1 MGDFMD
7 INNITPSNFIEQ
19 AVLEDIKTKGIKKIV
34 TRFPPEPNGYTHI
47 GHAKAICIDFLTAQ
61 KFGGYTYLRMD
72 DTNPSKEDMK
82 YVEALKNDLQWLGFK
97 YKRLDFQ
104 SDYYDFFF
112 DCAVDLI
119 KHGKAYVC
127 DLSADE
133 ITATR
138 GTLTTPGQNCKDRD
152 RTIEENLKLFYEM
165 RDGKYPDGSKTLR
178 AKIDMSHPNINMR
191 DPVMYRI
198 LRATHYRMGNKWC
211 IYPLYD
217 FAQPLADYREG
228 VTHSLCSLE
237 FEDRRIIYNWFVD
250 NCTLVQGVKPRQIEF
265 ARLNIEGTIMS
276 KRYMKELVDEGY
288 VDGWDD
294 PRLPT
299 LQAFRRKGYTPSSI
313 REFCTRIGVSKSNS
327 VVKPHILEAC
337 IREELNKN
345 AVRAVAVINP
355 IKVNITNYDSN
366 KTEKVMIS
374 NNPTIS
380 NSKKHKMLF
389 SNELYIESE
398 DFMLE
403 PVPKF
408 FRLVPNGYVRLMGA
422 YVIHCD
428 EVVKNENGEIDHLNC
443 SIVYDAK
450 EQGIKPKGTIHWLS
464 RKHAVQ
470 VKTRKF
476 NSLLKEGEVYEKGML
491 DKVVNPNSMEERVSF
506 VEPFALKQKSNMQF
520 VRMGY
525 YIEDKKLS
533 TKTDKIY
540 LETVSLKDSK

>member
-1 MGDFMD
+1 ME
-7 INNITPSNFIEQ
+7 NITPSNFIEQ
-19 AVLEDIKTKGIKKIV
+19 AILEDIKKYNLKKII

-82 YVEALKNDLQWLGFK
+82 YVKALKEDLKWLGFK
-97 YKRLDFQ
+97 YKRLDYQ
-104 SDYYDFFF
+104 SDYYDFFYK
-112 DCAVDLI
+112 CAVDLI
-119 KHGKAYVC
+119 EQGKAYVC

-138 GTLTTPGQNCKDRD
+138 GTLTEPGVNCKDRE
-152 RTIEENLKLFYEM
+152 RSIEENLRLFEEM
-165 RDGKYPDGSKTLR
+165 KNGKYPDGSKTLR

-198 LRATHYRMGNKWC
+198 LRATHYRMGDKWC

-217 FAQPLADYREG
+217 FAQPLADYHEG

-237 FEDRRIIYNWFVD
+237 FEDRRIIYDWFKD
-250 NCTLVQGVKPRQIEF
+250 NCRLVTGIKPRQIEF
-265 ARLNIEGTIMS
+265 ARLNIDGTMIS
-276 KRYMKELVDEGY
+276 KRYFIALVEGGY

-299 LQAFRRKGYTPSSI
+299 LQAFKRKGYTPTSI
-313 REFCTRIGVSKSNS
+313 REFCTRIGVAKSNS
-327 VVKPHILEAC
+327 WVQPHILEAC

-345 AVRAVAVINP
+345 AVRAVAVIDP
-355 IKVNITNYDSN
+355 IKVNITNYDAN
-366 KTEKVMIS
+366 KSEKVMIS
-374 NNPTIS
+374 NNPTVQ
-380 NSKKHKMLF
+380 NSKKHPMMF
-389 SNELYIESE
+389 SNELFIESE
-398 DFMLE
+398 DFMVE
-403 PVPKF
+403 PTPKF
-408 FRLVPNGYVRLMGA
+408 FRLVPGGYVRLMGA
-422 YVIHCD
+422 YVIKCD

-464 RKHAVQ
+464 RKHS
-470 VKTRKF
+470 VKVRTRKF
-476 NSLLKEGEVYEKGML
+476 QNLLKEGEVFEKGSDL
-491 DKVVNPNSMEERVSF
+491 DVILNPNSMIEKVSY

-525 YIEDKKLS
+525 YIEDSKLS
-533 TKTDKIY
+533 TKNDRVY

>member
-1 MGDFMD
+1 ME
-7 INNITPSNFIEQ
+7 NITPSNFIEQ
-19 AVLEDIKTKGIKKIV
+19 AILEDIKKYNLKKII

-82 YVEALKNDLQWLGFK
+82 YVKALKEDLKWLGFK
-97 YKRLDFQ
+97 YKRLDYQ
-104 SDYYDFFF
+104 SDYYDFFYK
-112 DCAVDLI
+112 CAVDLI
-119 KHGKAYVC
+119 EQGKAYVC
-127 DLSADE
+127 DLTADE

-138 GTLTTPGQNCKDRD
+138 GTLTEPGVNCKDRE
-152 RTIEENLKLFYEM
+152 RSIEENLRLFEEM
-165 RDGKYPDGSKTLR
+165 KNGKYPDGSKTLR

-198 LRATHYRMGNKWC
+198 LRATHYRMGDKWC

-217 FAQPLADYREG
+217 FAQPLADYHEG

-237 FEDRRIIYNWFVD
+237 FEDRRIIYDWFKD
-250 NCTLVQGVKPRQIEF
+250 NCRLVTGIKPRQIEF
-265 ARLNIEGTIMS
+265 ARLNIDGTMIS
-276 KRYMKELVDEGY
+276 KRYFIALVEGGY

-299 LQAFRRKGYTPSSI
+299 LQAFKRKGYTPTSI
-313 REFCTRIGVSKSNS
+313 REFCTRIGVAKSNS
-327 VVKPHILEAC
+327 WVQPHILEAC

-345 AVRAVAVINP
+345 AVRAVAVIDP
-355 IKVNITNYDSN
+355 IKVNITNYDAN
-366 KTEKVMIS
+366 KSEKVMIS
-374 NNPTIS
+374 NNPTIK
-380 NSKKHKMLF
+380 NSKKHPMMF
-389 SNELYIESE
+389 SNELFIESE
-398 DFMLE
+398 DFMVE
-403 PVPKF
+403 PTPKF
-408 FRLVPNGYVRLMGA
+408 FRLVPGGYVRLMGA
-422 YVIHCD
+422 YVIKCD

-464 RKHAVQ
+464 RKHS
-470 VKTRKF
+470 VKVRTRKF
-476 NSLLKEGEVYEKGML
+476 QNLLKEGEVFEKGSDL
-491 DKVVNPNSMEERVSF
+491 DVILNPNSMIEKVSY

-525 YIEDKKLS
+525 YIEDSKLS
-533 TKTDKIY
+533 TKNDRVY

>member
-1 MGDFMD
+1 MEE
-7 INNITPSNFIEQ
+7 IKPSNFIEQ
-19 AVLEDIKTKGIKKIV
+19 AILEDIKEKGIKKIV

-47 GHAKAICIDFLTAQ
+47 GHAKAICIDFMTAK

-82 YVEALKNDLQWLGFK
+82 YVKALKDDLKWLGFK
-97 YKRLDFQ
+97 YKKLDFQ
-104 SDYYDFFF
+104 SDYYDFFY

-119 KHGKAYVC
+119 KQGKAYVC
-127 DLSADE
+127 DLTAEE

-138 GTLTTPGQNCKDRD
+138 GTLTEPGTNCADRE
-152 RTIEENLKLFYEM
+152 RSIEENLKLFAEM
-165 RDGKYPDGSKTLR
+165 KAGKYPDGSKTLR

-191 DPVMYRI
+191 DPVIYRI
-198 LRATHYRMGNKWC
+198 LRATHYRMGDKWC

-217 FAQPLADYREG
+217 FAQPLADYHEG

-237 FEDRRIIYNWFVD
+237 FEDRRIIYDWFKNNVS
-250 NCTLVQGVKPRQIEF
+250 LVTGIKPRQIEF
-265 ARLNIEGTIMS
+265 ARLNIDGTIMS
-276 KRYMKELVDEGY
+276 KRYMKELVDGNY

-299 LQAFRRKGYTPSSI
+299 LQGFRRKGYTPTSI
-313 REFCTRIGVSKSNS
+313 KEFCTRIGVAKSNS
-327 VVKPHILEAC
+327 IVQPHILEAC

-345 AVRAVAVINP
+345 AMRVVAVLDP
-355 IKVNITNYDSN
+355 IKVNITNYPSG

-374 NNPTIS
+374 NNPTVE
-380 NSKKHKMLF
+380 NSKKHPLTF
-389 SNELYIESE
+389 SNELYIERE

-403 PVPKF
+403 PTPKF
-408 FRLVPNGYVRLMGA
+408 HRLTPNGYVRLMGA
-422 YVIHCD
+422 YVIKCD
-428 EVVKNENGEIDHLNC
+428 EVVKDSNGEILHLNC
-443 SIVYDAK
+443 SIIENAK

-464 RKHAVQ
+464 RTDAVK
-470 VKTRKF
+470 VRTRKF

-491 DKVVNPNSMEERVSF
+491 DKIVNPNSMEERVSY
-506 VEPFALKQKSNMQF
+506 VEPFTLKQKSNMQF

-525 YIEDKKLS
+525 YIEDSKLS
-533 TKTDKIY
+533 KKDDRVY

>member
-1 MGDFMD
+1 MEE
-7 INNITPSNFIEQ
+7 IKPSNFIEQ
-19 AVLEDIKTKGIKKIV
+19 AILEDINEQGIKKIV

-47 GHAKAICIDFLTAQ
+47 GHAKAICIDFLTAK

-82 YVEALKNDLQWLGFK
+82 FVKALKDDIKWLGFK

-104 SDYYDFFF
+104 SDYYDFFYE
-112 DCAVDLI
+112 CAVDLI
-119 KHGKAYVC
+119 KQGKAYVC
-127 DLSADE
+127 DLSAEE

-138 GTLTTPGQNCKDRD
+138 GTLTEPGTNCADRD
-152 RTIEENLKLFYEM
+152 RSVEENLKLFEEM
-165 RDGKYPDGSKTLR
+165 KLGKYPDGSKTLR

-191 DPVMYRI
+191 DPVIYRI
-198 LRATHYRMGNKWC
+198 LRAHHYRTGDKWC

-237 FEDRRIIYNWFVD
+237 FEDRRIIYDWFKNNVS
-250 NCTLVQGVKPRQIEF
+250 LVTGIKPRQIEF

-276 KRYMKELVDEGY
+276 KRYMKELVDGGF

-299 LQAFRRKGYTPSSI
+299 LQAFRRKGYTASAI
-313 REFCTRIGVSKSNS
+313 KEFCTRIGVAKSNS
-327 VVKPHILEAC
+327 VVQPHILEAC

-345 AVRAVAVINP
+345 AVRAVAIIDP
-355 IKVNITNYDSN
+355 IKINITNYADG
-366 KTEKVMIS
+366 KTEKIMIS
-374 NNPTIS
+374 NNPTIKT
-380 NSKKHKMLF
+380 SKKHKINF
-389 SNELYIESE
+389 SNQLYIESE

-403 PVPKF
+403 PTAKF

-428 EVVKNENGEIDHLNC
+428 EVITNEDGTIKHLNC
-443 SIVYDAK
+443 SIVENAK

-464 RKHAVQ
+464 QHEAVK
-470 VKTRKF
+470 VTTRKF

-491 DKVVNPNSMEERVSF
+491 DKIVNPNSMVEKTSY

-533 TKTDKIY
+533 KKDNRVY

>member
-1 MGDFMD
+1 ME
-7 INNITPSNFIEQ
+7 NITPSNFIEQ
-19 AVLEDIKTKGIKKIV
+19 AIVEDIKEKGLKKIV

-82 YVEALKNDLQWLGFK
+82 YVKALKDDLKWLGFK

-104 SDYYDFFF
+104 SDYYDFFY

-119 KHGKAYVC
+119 QQGKAYVC
-127 DLSADE
+127 DLSAEE

-138 GTLTTPGQNCKDRD
+138 GTLTEPGTNCKDRE
-152 RTIEENLKLFYEM
+152 RTVEENLKLFEEM
-165 RDGKYPDGSKTLR
+165 KQGKFPDGAKTLR

-198 LRATHYRMGNKWC
+198 LRATHYRMGDKWC

-217 FAQPLADYREG
+217 FAQPLADYYEG

-237 FEDRRIIYNWFVD
+237 FEDRRIIYDWFRD
-250 NCTLVQGVKPRQIEF
+250 NCRLVTGIKPRQIEF
-265 ARLNIEGTIMS
+265 ARLNIDGTFIS
-276 KRYMKELVDEGY
+276 KRYFVELVEGGY

-299 LQAFRRKGYTPSSI
+299 LQAFRRKGYTPTSI

-327 VVKPHILEAC
+327 LVQPHILEAC
-337 IREELNKN
+337 IREELNKK
-345 AVRAVAVINP
+345 AVRVMAVVDP
-355 IKVNITNYDSN
+355 IKVNLTNYDAN
-366 KTEKVMIS
+366 KTEQIKIA
-374 NNPTIS
+374 NNPTLP
-380 NSKKHKMLF
+380 NSKKHVCTF
-389 SNELYIESE
+389 SNELYIERE
-398 DFMLE
+398 DFME
-403 PVPKF
+403 NPVGKF
-408 FRLVPNGYVRLMGA
+408 FRLTPNGYVRLMGA
-422 YVIHCD
+422 YVIKCD
-428 EVVKNENGEIDHLNC
+428 EVVKDENGNILHLNC
-443 SIVYDAK
+443 SIIENAK

-464 RKHAVQ
+464 RKTAVK
-470 VKTRKF
+470 VETRKF

-491 DKVVNPNSMEERVSF
+491 DKILNPNSMEVKTSY
-506 VEPFALKQKSNMQF
+506 VEPFVLKQKSNMQF

-525 YIEDKKLS
+525 YIEDSKLS
-533 TKTDKIY
+533 TKENRVY